1 MKKRLISRD
10 LLQLNLKLNKK
21 SLELSKSTYYQ
32 TSLIR
37 LDSILW
43 FTSGCYCKG
52 YVLERREEV

>member
-21 SLELSKSTYYQ
+21 PLELSKSTYYQ

-43 FTSGCYCKG
+43 YTSGF
-52 YVLERREEV
+52 L